1 MTGKII
7 IKKFGGPEVMEW
19 TNADPPT
26 PGPGEVLIKQ
36 TAIGLNFKDVYDRDG
51 LYPNPLPFTPGIEA
65 AGAVEAIGEGVKT
78 FSSGDRVAYF
88 GAANPGAYADY
99 RVWPEAR
106 LIRVPDEIDD
116 ISAAGMML
124 KGATAEYLIRR
135 TYAVKEGDW
144 VLFHAASGGVGSIAT
159 QWLKALGAKVIG
171 TVGSK
176 QKAALARK
184 NGCADIIL
192 YREEDIAAR
201 VKEITDGRG
210 VDVVY
215 DGVGKDTFE
224 ASLDSLKP
232 RGLMVS
238 FGNSSGPAPEFKP
251 LLLAAKGS
259 LFFTRPTVKEYYA
272 TPEDFAEGTKALLD
286 VVSSG
291 TVKIA
296 VNQTYP
302 LRDVAK
308 AHRDLEGR
316 KTTGSTVLLV
326 S

>member
-1 MTGKII
+1 MNGKII
-7 IKKFGGPEVMEW
+7 IRKNGGPEVLEW
-19 TNADPPT
+19 IKEDPGT
-26 PGPGEVLIKQ
+26 PGAGEVLIRH
-36 TAIGLNFKDVYDRDG
+36 TAIGLNFIDVYQREG
-51 LYPNPLPFTPGIEA
+51 LYPISLPFTPGVEA
-65 AGAVEAIGEGVKT
+65 AGVIETVGEGVEAVAL
-78 FSSGDRVAYF
+78 GDRVAYF
-88 GAANPGAYADY
+88 GAANPGSYSQ
-99 RVWPEAR
+99 AR
-106 LIRVPDEIDD
+106 ILPAERLVKLPDTIDD
-116 ISAAGMML
+116 ITAAGMML

-135 TYAVKEGDW
+135 TYPVKEGDW
-144 VLFHAASGGVGSIAT
+144 VLFHAASGGVGSIAS

-176 QKAALARK
+176 EKAALAK
-184 NGCADIIL
+184 QNGCADTIL
-192 YREEDIAAR
+192 YREEDITAR

-215 DGVGKDTFE
+215 DSVGKDTFE

-238 FGNSSGPAPEFKP
+238 FGNASGPVPEFAP
-251 LLLAAKGS
+251 LLLAQKGS
-259 LFFTRPTVKEYYA
+259 LFLTRPTVKDYYA

-286 VVSSG
+286 AVSSG

>member
-1 MTGKII
+1 MNGKII
-7 IKKFGGPEVMEW
+7 IRKNGGPEVLEW
-19 TNADPPT
+19 IKEDPGT
-26 PGPGEVLIKQ
+26 PGAGEVLIRH
-36 TAIGLNFKDVYDRDG
+36 TAIGLNFIDVYQREG
-51 LYPNPLPFTPGIEA
+51 LYPISLPFTPGVEA
-65 AGAVEAIGEGVKT
+65 AGVIETVGEGVEAVAL
-78 FSSGDRVAYF
+78 GDRVAYF
-88 GAANPGAYADY
+88 GAANPGSYSQ
-99 RVWPEAR
+99 AR
-106 LIRVPDEIDD
+106 ILPAERLVKLPDTIDD
-116 ISAAGMML
+116 ITAAGMML

-135 TYAVKEGDW
+135 TYPVKQDDW
-144 VLFHAASGGVGSIAT
+144 VLFHAASGGVGSIAS

-176 QKAALARK
+176 EKAALAK
-184 NGCADIIL
+184 QNGCADTIL

-215 DGVGKDTFE
+215 DSVGKDTFE

-238 FGNSSGPAPEFKP
+238 FGNASGPVPEFAP
-251 LLLAAKGS
+251 LLLAQKGS
-259 LFFTRPTVKEYYA
+259 LFLTRPTVKDYYA

-286 VVSSG
+286 AVSSG